1 MKLADVVRELELEV
15 LAGPDL
21 EREVT
26 GGYVSDLL
34 SVVMARAKA
43 GQLWITLQGH
53 QNIVAV
59 AVLLELAGVIVAGGI
74 EPDQETREKAE
85 EEGINLFTTS
95 LPVVEVAGRLYRLGA
110 RGIDHA

>member
-1 MKLADVVRELELEV
+1 MKLADLVRELELEV

-26 GGYVSDLL
+26 GGYASDLL
-34 SVVMARAKA
+34 SLVMARAKA

-74 EPDQETREKAE
+74 EPDQEPRKTAE
-85 EEGINLFTTS
+85 EDGTNLLAS
-95 LPVVEVAGRLYRLGA
+95 SPPASEPAGRLYQLGA
-110 RGIDHA
+110 RETDQA